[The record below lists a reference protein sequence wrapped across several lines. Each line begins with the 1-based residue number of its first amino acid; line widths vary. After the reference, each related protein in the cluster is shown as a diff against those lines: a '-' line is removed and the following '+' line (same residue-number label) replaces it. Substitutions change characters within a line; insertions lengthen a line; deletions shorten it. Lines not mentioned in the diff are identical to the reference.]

1 MVGIDPYD
9 RVKQREAQQRKQLLL
24 EQQQQRAAQQQ
35 QQRAQQQQL
44 GNQDALL
51 SLVRVHRRVQVLH
64 MYVLIL
70 LSVPSSVPSLFP
82 VQVNLSPSA
91 PTVSGDLLLRRE
103 NDQMKDELRQANMVF
118 REKNRR
124 LDSIV
129 SFHRCCLSCL
139 VQQSCTA
146 ILCSNRVQQSC
157 TANTCV
163 LPSGTYNTDGNS
175 FACSGY
181 FYVEIVLGE
190 SGGGGSGGVGT
201 SKHGGAV
208 AGTIGGV

>member
-64 MYVLIL
+64 VYVLIL
-70 LSVPSSVPSLFP
+70 LSVPSLFP

-146 ILCSNRVQQSC
+146 ILYSNSVQPILRSQSWPKYLC
-157 TANTCV
+157 PTFWYHRTYKLTETV
-163 LPSGTYNTDGNS
+163 LLVPGTFMLKS
-175 FACSGY
+175 F
-181 FYVEIVLGE
+181 
-190 SGGGGSGGVGT
+190 
-201 SKHGGAV
+201 
-208 AGTIGGV
+208 

>member
-64 MYVLIL
+64 VYVLIL
-70 LSVPSSVPSLFP
+70 LSVPSLFP

-129 SFHRCCLSCL
+129 SFHRCCLFVLSCAAILCSNL

-146 ILCSNRVQQSC
+146 ILCSQFCAANPGQ
-157 TANTCV
+157 NTCV
-163 LPSGTYNTDGNS
+163 LPSGT
-175 FACSGY
+175 
-181 FYVEIVLGE
+181 IV
-190 SGGGGSGGVGT
+190 
-201 SKHGGAV
+201 H
-208 AGTIGGV
+208 IN

>member
-24 EQQQQRAAQQQ
+24 EQQQQRAAQQQQ

-70 LSVPSSVPSLFP
+70 LSVPFLFP

-129 SFHRCCLSCL
+129 SFHRCCLFVLSCTAIL
-139 VQQSCTA
+139 CRQSCTA
-146 ILCSNRVQQSC
+146 ILCSQFCAANPGQ
-157 TANTCV
+157 NTCV
-163 LPSGTYNTDGNS
+163 LPSGT
-175 FACSGY
+175 
-181 FYVEIVLGE
+181 IV
-190 SGGGGSGGVGT
+190 
-201 SKHGGAV
+201 H
-208 AGTIGGV
+208 IN

>member
-35 QQRAQQQQL
+35 RAQQQQL

-64 MYVLIL
+64 VYVLIL
-70 LSVPSSVPSLFP
+70 LSVPSSVSSSAPSLFP

-129 SFHRCCLSCL
+129 SFGAVCLSCL

-146 ILCSNRVQQSC
+146 ILYSNPVQTIQCRQSWHI
-157 TANTCV
+157 N
-163 LPSGTYNTDGNS
+163 
-175 FACSGY
+175 
-181 FYVEIVLGE
+181 
-190 SGGGGSGGVGT
+190 
-201 SKHGGAV
+201 
-208 AGTIGGV
+208 

>member
-35 QQRAQQQQL
+35 QQQRAQQQQL

-64 MYVLIL
+64 VYVLIL

-129 SFHRCCLSCL
+129 SFGAVCLSCL
-139 VQQSCTA
+139 
-146 ILCSNRVQQSC
+146 VQQSC

-163 LPSGTYNTDGNS
+163 LPSGTYKLTETVLLVPGTFVLKS
-175 FACSGY
+175 F
-181 FYVEIVLGE
+181 
-190 SGGGGSGGVGT
+190 
-201 SKHGGAV
+201 
-208 AGTIGGV
+208 

>member
-64 MYVLIL
+64 VYVLIL
-70 LSVPSSVPSLFP
+70 LSVPSLFP

-129 SFHRCCLSCL
+129 SFGAVCLSCL
-139 VQQSCTA
+139 VQT
-146 ILCSNRVQQSC
+146 ILCRQSWPKYLC
-157 TANTCV
+157 PTFWYHRTYKLMETV
-163 LPSGTYNTDGNS
+163 LLVPGTFMLKS
-175 FACSGY
+175 F
-181 FYVEIVLGE
+181 
-190 SGGGGSGGVGT
+190 
-201 SKHGGAV
+201 
-208 AGTIGGV
+208 

>member
-1 MVGIDPYD
+1 
-9 RVKQREAQQRKQLLL
+9 
-24 EQQQQRAAQQQ
+24 
-35 QQRAQQQQL
+35 
-44 GNQDALL
+44 
-51 SLVRVHRRVQVLH
+51 
-64 MYVLIL
+64 
-70 LSVPSSVPSLFP
+70 
-82 VQVNLSPSA
+82 
-91 PTVSGDLLLRRE
+91 
-103 NDQMKDELRQANMVF
+103 MVF

-129 SFHRCCLSCL
+129 SFGAVCLSCL
-139 VQQSCTA
+139 VQT
-146 ILCSNRVQQSC
+146 ILCSNLVQQSC